1 MYSRN
6 VQVHEVGCYATEDK
20 KQIRTFS
27 TWINDTERLTLREVL
42 YIVEINSY
50 SQSLIKFLLK
60 KNGAEEGGIITYYT
74 IIYEHLY
81 QADLSHESEG
91 AKL

>member
-1 MYSRN
+1 M
-6 VQVHEVGCYATEDK
+6 
-20 KQIRTFS
+20 
-27 TWINDTERLTLREVL
+27 L